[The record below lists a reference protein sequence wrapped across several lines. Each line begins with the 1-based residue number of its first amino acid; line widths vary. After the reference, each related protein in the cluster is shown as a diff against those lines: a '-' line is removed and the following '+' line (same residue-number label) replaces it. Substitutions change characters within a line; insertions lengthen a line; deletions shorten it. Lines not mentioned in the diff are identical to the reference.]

1 MSPATAP
8 VLSTQESAMKTS
20 SKMNAE
26 DLKHLTYLY
35 QILTDAKGAAQVD
48 AAIDAI
54 EAFKAEV
61 AR

>member
-1 MSPATAP
+1 MEIT
-8 VLSTQESAMKTS
+8 TTTEGK
-20 SKMNAE
+20 SKMSKE

-35 QILTDAKGAAQVD
+35 EILTEAQGSVQVD

>member
-1 MSPATAP
+1 MNTAINIDTRKH
-8 VLSTQESAMKTS
+8 S
-20 SKMNAE
+20 MNAE
-26 DLKHLTYLY
+26 NLRHLTYLY
-35 QILTDAKGAAQVD
+35 QILSEAQGAVQVD

>member
-1 MSPATAP
+1 
-8 VLSTQESAMKTS
+8 MKTS
-20 SKMNAE
+20 SKKMNAE

-35 QILTDAKGAAQVD
+35 QILTDAQGAAQVD

>member
-1 MSPATAP
+1 MKMKPA
-8 VLSTQESAMKTS
+8 
-20 SKMNAE
+20 

-35 QILTDAKGAAQVD
+35 QILTDAQGAAQVD